1 MQERFHILFGKKRTT
16 ISVDSILSEM
26 MAIKLG
32 AIPNSE
38 EAHRLLREWLQ
49 EKLPEKLGVSK
60 GRKDASQWAR
70 RHLIEEI
77 SDKSLSKKWVD
88 WRIDE

>member
-32 AIPNSE
+32 VEPESE
-38 EAHRLLREWLQ
+38 KAHQLLRKWLQ
-49 EKLPEKLGVSK
+49 EKLPENLGTNK
-60 GRKDASQWAR
+60 GRKNASQWAR
-70 RHLIEEI
+70 RHMIEEI
-77 SDKSLSKKWVD
+77 ADKKLSERWVD
-88 WRIDE
+88 WRIS